1 MVLTYN
7 GEKITFYVDK
17 VEVGSATANG
27 ESRHNTCICPIHHF
41 TGKKLLNIHKGYGI
55 HIVCSI
61 HTVLIIKRNGSII
74 MEYTSLFVKYFYH
87 RNVRL
92 AAERMHIIIILH
104 VILIDIWRFSVE
116 IAIIYIP
123 PCFYMCVYSGDI
135 FGCCTFQVPPRG
147 YTVH

>member
-1 MVLTYN
+1 MWIRWRSVLQPLMVSRDIILV
-7 GEKITFYVDK
+7 YVLY
-17 VEVGSATANG
+17 A
-27 ESRHNTCICPIHHF
+27 ILQ
-41 TGKKLLNIHKGYGI
+41 GKNLNIHKGYGI

-61 HTVLIIKRNGSII
+61 HTVLIIKCNGSII
-74 MEYTSLFVKYFYH
+74 MKYTSLFVKYFYQ

-92 AAERMHIIIILH
+92 VAERMYIIIILH

-116 IAIIYIP
+116 IAVIYIP

-135 FGCCTFQVPPRG
+135 SGCCMFQVPPRG